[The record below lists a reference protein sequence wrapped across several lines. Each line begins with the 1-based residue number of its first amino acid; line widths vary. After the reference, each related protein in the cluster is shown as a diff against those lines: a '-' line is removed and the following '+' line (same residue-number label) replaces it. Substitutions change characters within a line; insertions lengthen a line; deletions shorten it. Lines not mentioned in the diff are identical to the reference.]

1 MDRSAIITIAAVV
14 VIIAG
19 IIFILNST

>member
-19 IIFILNST
+19 IIFILNAT